1 MEDIFGDIPD
11 LNISTLID
19 KGNTIKQPTGA
30 KGSGR
35 FRLGPDI
42 EEETKVEGKETSIVE
57 KPKTTEISS
66 ETKPIIGLEEEVE
79 IPEEGQENQVDG
91 GENKNTQESI
101 VKILASALKE
111 KGVIDYSDEEFKD
124 EDDFIPEVVGKSIT
138 KGVQEYKDNLPEEI
152 KTLINNYE
160 DGVPLAQLLES
171 EQRIF
176 EISSIQPEKIKE
188 DSRLQ
193 EDIVASYMANTGW
206 TQSEIDE
213 KVKDLQDA
221 GLMEKEALRAH
232 TKLVQ
237 IEKDHKQN
245 MVLEA
250 GKKKQ
255 EQREREVEQ
264 LNKIKSTI
272 NSKTEFFQGIPTNDI
287 EKKSVFEAIT
297 KRDKFGKNEISQ
309 LLSNEDT
316 YIKVA
321 YFLKVMKGDLSKLK
335 TVAKTEVVN
344 GVKKTMDQPTK
355 AESRFGK
362 ADLSTIKNFLKR

>member
-30 KGSGR
+30 NGSGR

-42 EEETKVEGKETSIVE
+42 EEETKIEGKETSVVE

-66 ETKPIIGLEEEVE
+66 ETKPIIGLEEEQEVE
-79 IPEEGQENQVDG
+79 TTEDQVDG

-213 KVKDLQDA
+213 RVKELQDA
-221 GLMEKEALRAH
+221 GLMEKEALRSH

-264 LNKIKSTI
+264 LI
-272 NSKTEFFQGIPTNDI
+272 
-287 EKKSVFEAIT
+287 
-297 KRDKFGKNEISQ
+297 R
-309 LLSNEDT
+309 SN
-316 YIKVA
+316 
-321 YFLKVMKGDLSKLK
+321 
-335 TVAKTEVVN
+335 
-344 GVKKTMDQPTK
+344 P
-355 AESRFGK
+355 
-362 ADLSTIKNFLKR
+362 LSTVKQSFSKEFQLMI